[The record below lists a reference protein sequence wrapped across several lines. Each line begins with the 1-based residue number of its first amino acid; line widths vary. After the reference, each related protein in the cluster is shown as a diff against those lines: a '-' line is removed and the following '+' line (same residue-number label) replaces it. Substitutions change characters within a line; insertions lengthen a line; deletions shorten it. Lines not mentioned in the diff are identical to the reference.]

1 MLANQAAAAAAA
13 LSRTTVSC
21 HQSVEFMSDRVCVR
35 AFVGPPTEREGERER
50 ERERVGIFGSVG
62 LSVGPMLESSTT
74 AAAAAA
80 TSRSVTRAI
89 T

>member
-1 MLANQAAAAAAA
+1 MESRLLLPLTPPIPQF
-13 LSRTTVSC
+13 LSLSSPSPSSRCQTIAKRS
-21 HQSVEFMSDRVCVR
+21 
-35 AFVGPPTEREGERER
+35 REGRREGR